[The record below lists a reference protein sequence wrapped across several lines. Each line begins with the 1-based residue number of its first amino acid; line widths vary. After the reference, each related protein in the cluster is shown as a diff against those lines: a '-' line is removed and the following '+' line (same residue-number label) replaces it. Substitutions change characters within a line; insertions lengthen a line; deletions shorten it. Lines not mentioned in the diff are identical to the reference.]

1 MWKEGFISV
10 PDENNEGKFTNC
22 RYWVKV
28 YDEGSDYGINSG
40 KISKLMIKVGD
51 EIICNYDRGWD
62 IKATTYEARFALT
75 ILLHEFN

>member
-62 IKATTYEARFALT
+62 IKATTYEARFELT
-75 ILLHEFN
+75 ILLHEYN